1 MSAYD
6 HTGECEPENKKVQI
20 LEDISLE
27 LEDGQ
32 IHGLVGRN
40 GCRKT
45 MLMKCI
51 CGFVRST
58 GGRIQVNGKCV
69 GEETDFPEHLGVMIE
84 TPGFIPYLS
93 GYENLRILAGCRKM
107 IGKKEIRDAMKQVEL
122 DPDSRLHVKKY
133 SMGMRQRLGI
143 AQAIMEHPRLLV
155 LDEPFNGLDEDAVWM
170 VRNLLDE
177 KREQGVTIV
186 LSSHNAE
193 DIRLLCDS
201 VYRLF
206 KGRLCTSG
214 TPG

>member
-1 MSAYD
+1 MIILEDVSLRI
-6 HTGECEPENKKVQI
+6 KKVQI
-20 LEDISLE
+20 LEHINME

-40 GCRKT
+40 GCGKT

-51 CGFVRST
+51 CGFVRPT
-58 GGRIQVNGKCV
+58 TGRIQVNGKCV
-69 GEETDFPEHLGVMIE
+69 GEETDFPEHLGVIIE

-93 GYENLRILAGCRKM
+93 GYENLRILAGCRKI
-107 IGKKEIRDAMKQVEL
+107 IGPEEIRAAMEQVEL

-155 LDEPFNGLDEDAVWM
+155 LDEPFNGLDEDAVRM

-177 KREQGVTIV
+177 KRKQGVTIV

-201 VYRLF
+201 VHHLY
-206 KGRLCTSG
+206 KGRLL
-214 TPG
+214 

>member
-1 MSAYD
+1 MIILDNVSLRI
-6 HTGECEPENKKVQI
+6 KKVQI

-40 GCRKT
+40 GCGKT

-51 CGFVRST
+51 CGFVRPT
-58 GGRIQVNGKCV
+58 GGRIQVNGKYV

-84 TPGFIPYLS
+84 TPGFISYLS

-107 IGKKEIRDAMKQVEL
+107 IGKEEIRDAMKQVEL

-155 LDEPFNGLDEDAVWM
+155 LDEPFNGLDEDAVRM

-201 VYRLF
+201 VHRLS
-206 KGRLCTSG
+206 KGRLCTPDP
-214 TPG
+214 PG